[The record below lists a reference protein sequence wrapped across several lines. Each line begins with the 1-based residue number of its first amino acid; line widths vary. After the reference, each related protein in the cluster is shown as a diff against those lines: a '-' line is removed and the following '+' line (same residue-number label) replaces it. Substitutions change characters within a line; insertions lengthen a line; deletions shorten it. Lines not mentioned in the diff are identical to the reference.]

1 MQSFSQPPCSRLWC
15 STAGGEENGCRTQ
28 HMPWADGT
36 PCGPG
41 HWCVKS
47 ACVRRSPA
55 HAQSRARVD
64 GQWGDW
70 RKWSACSRSCGGG
83 IRSRARECDGP
94 APANGGLYCKGDRV
108 QYESCST
115 QDCPAGSRDFRLEQC
130 EEYNGKNFD
139 IEGVPRDVRWVPKY
153 TSSKS

>member
-1 MQSFSQPPCSRLWC
+1 MVYFIHGSICLSINEVSVSVYSTRTSEYVTSYETCIVHVVINLRILSQPPCSRLWC

-108 QYESCST
+108 QNSASL
-115 QDCPAGSRDFRLEQC
+115 PS
-130 EEYNGKNFD
+130 
-139 IEGVPRDVRWVPKY
+139 
-153 TSSKS
+153 